1 MTTVLD
7 RDHIWAAIDAH
18 RLRVVDL
25 LGELSDEEWR
35 QPSLCQGWTVR
46 DVAAHLTMQQVG
58 WAPALSTMLKYRGNV
73 DRGIRESARERA
85 TALSTGQIIEQ
96 IRGMI
101 GSRRHNAG
109 VTPRETLIDILVHGQ
124 DIAVALD
131 RDLETPP
138 AAAAAAV
145 SRMWTMRFPPPFPA
159 TRTLKGFRVVATDTD
174 WSGGEGPEV
183 RGPITA
189 LMLVSG
195 GRLAALPQL
204 SGPGIAELA
213 ARLPVS

>member
-18 RLRVVDL
+18 RLRVVEL
-25 LGELSDEEWR
+25 LDQLSDEEWR
-35 QPSLCQGWTVR
+35 HPSLCTGWTVR

-58 WAPALSTMLKYRGNV
+58 WAPALGMILKYRGNV

-85 TALSTGQIIEQ
+85 AAMSTGQIIEQ
-96 IRGMI
+96 IRGMV

-109 VTPRETLIDILVHGQ
+109 VTPGETLIDILVHGQ
-124 DIAVALD
+124 DIAVALG
-131 RDLETPP
+131 RDLPTPPAP
-138 AAAAAAV
+138 AAAAIT
-145 SRMWTMRFPPPFPA
+145 RMWAMRFPPPFPA
-159 TRTLKGFRVVATDTD
+159 TRCMKGFRVVATDTD

-183 RGPITA
+183 RGPIVA

-204 SGPGIAELA
+204 SGPGAVELA
-213 ARLPVS
+213 ARLKGS